1 MTKFIPLHF
10 IGFVDEG
17 HKDKNGIHASDE
29 AAQKQLGHTS
39 KRMTLHYI
47 RKDRLLKPTDEIT

>member
-1 MTKFIPLHF
+1 MNAQTLTRLSKARL
-10 IGFVDEG
+10 
-17 HKDKNGIHASDE
+17 HASDE